1 MELAGARPRGDFD
14 APIAQL
20 VIFRGEGILIDADFQ
35 DIRFGG
41 KLAGG
46 ESINVNLA
54 AIGSRRGARQC
65 LQLRLQFI
73 RVVRERLQILSL
85 DHQGRGVF
93 LGIDAHL
100 GGLICDLYLF
110 HFLRDLE
117 RDVNFSCRACGHLDI
132 LLRKPR
138 EAFGAG
144 CNRIGSGGQA
154 IDFVRSIRMNYA
166 RFDLSRGGYGGH
178 LSTWHAGA

>member
-1 MELAGARPRGDFD
+1 MLKGEAVDIAHHLAVELAGARPGGDFD

-54 AIGSRRGARQC
+54 AIGSRGGPRQSF
-65 LQLRLQFI
+65 QFRLQFI

-85 DHQGRGVF
+85 DHQGAWRF
-93 LGIDAHL
+93 P
-100 GGLICDLYLF
+100 
-110 HFLRDLE
+110 RD
-117 RDVNFSCRACGHLDI
+117 
-132 LLRKPR
+132 
-138 EAFGAG
+138 
-144 CNRIGSGGQA
+144 
-154 IDFVRSIRMNYA
+154 
-166 RFDLSRGGYGGH
+166 
-178 LSTWHAGA
+178 